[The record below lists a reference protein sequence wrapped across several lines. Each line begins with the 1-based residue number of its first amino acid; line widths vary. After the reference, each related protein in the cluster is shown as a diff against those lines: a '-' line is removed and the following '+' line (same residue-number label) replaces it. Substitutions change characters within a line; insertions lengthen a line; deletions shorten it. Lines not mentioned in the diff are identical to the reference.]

1 MSGRGGTSVPDE
13 DDDLRVA
20 RLAAQGLVEPSA
32 TRPEEVVERLLA
44 VQAQDL
50 RAARLAVRA
59 RSTGLTA
66 ADVDDALTDRRSLVV
81 GWLNRGTLH
90 LVPAADWWWLH
101 RLTGHRHATAVR
113 RRLAQEGVSEE
124 QAERGVGVVSEAVRS
139 GGPRTRDQL
148 REVLDEAGVPTAG
161 QALVHVLFAASV
173 EGLLVRGPVV
183 EGQQAFADP
192 VAWLG
197 APEPVDEDVA
207 LARLAEGYLVGHG
220 PADARDLA
228 AWSGLPLGACRRALA
243 LIPDRT
249 APWDDARLRLADAVG
264 PPGASSSAGPGRPT
278 ASTMGRRRRA
288 SVLPAPRLLGG
299 FDPILH
305 GWADRSPFVGDHAG
319 VVTVNGLFRPTALV
333 EGRVV
338 GTWKMD
344 RHRVELTAFER
355 ITPTVRRALEA
366 EVADVQRF
374 LGLPVDGGI
383 TIVDPT

>member
-1 MSGRGGTSVPDE
+1 MSPSTGAEAGGPLGDE
-13 DDDLRVA
+13 RRLRADRLVA
-20 RLAAQGLVEPSA
+20 QRLVEPSA
-32 TRPEEVVERLLA
+32 TQVADVVERLLA
-44 VQAQDL
+44 VQSQDL

-66 ADVDDALTDRRSLVV
+66 ADVDAALSEQRSVVV

-101 RLTGHRHATAVR
+101 ALTGPRLDTAVR
-113 RRLAQEGVSEE
+113 RRLAQEGVSES
-124 QAERGVGVVSEAVRS
+124 QAAQGVELVADAVRS
-139 GGPRTRDQL
+139 LGPLTRDQL
-148 REVLDEAGVPTAG
+148 RERLDAAGVPTAG
-161 QALVHVLFAASV
+161 QALVHVLGLASV
-173 EGLLVRGPVV
+173 EGHLVRGPVV
-183 EGQQAFADP
+183 AGQQAFADP
-192 VAWLG
+192 VSWLG
-197 APEPVDEDVA
+197 PPEEVDEEVA
-207 LARLAEGYLVGHG
+207 LARLAAGYLRGHG

-243 LIPDRT
+243 AVADRT
-249 APWDDARLRLADAVG
+249 EPWDGERVRLSAIGRAADVG
-264 PPGASSSAGPGRPT
+264 APPRST
-278 ASTMGRRRRA
+278 ASRRRRA
-288 SVLPAPRLLGG
+288 PDLPTPRLLGG

-305 GWADRSPFVGDHAG
+305 GWADRSIFVGDHAG
-319 VVTVNGLFRPTALV
+319 VVTVNGIFRATALV

>member
-1 MSGRGGTSVPDE
+1 MSRPAGTTLPDE
-13 DDDLRVA
+13 GDDLRAA
-20 RLAAQGLVEPSA
+20 RLAAQGLTEPVA
-32 TRPEEVVERLLA
+32 TRPEEVVERLQA

-66 ADVDDALTDRRSLVV
+66 DDVDAALTARRSMVV

-101 RLTGHRHATAVR
+101 GLTGHRHATAVR
-113 RRLAQEGVSEE
+113 RRLAEEGVSEE
-124 QAERGVGVVSEAVRS
+124 QARRGIDVVAEAVRS
-139 GGPRTRDQL
+139 APMTRDQL
-148 REVLDEAGVPTAG
+148 RGLLDAAGVPTAG

-173 EGLLVRGPVV
+173 EGLLLRGPVV
-183 EGQQAFADP
+183 DGQQAFVDP

-197 APEPVDEDVA
+197 PPESFDEDAA
-207 LARLAEGYLVGHG
+207 LARLADGYLGGHS

-228 AWSGLPLGACRRALA
+228 AWSGLPLGACRRALV
-243 LIPDRT
+243 LIADRT
-249 APWDDARLRLADAVG
+249 EPWDDDRVRLAVG
-264 PPGASSSAGPGRPT
+264 AGAAAPGSGTGPGSARG
-278 ASTMGRRRRA
+278 GRRRA
-288 SVLPAPRLLGG
+288 PDLPAPRLLGG